1 MKRKTVALYS
11 PYLDI
16 LGGGEKHIL
25 SILQALE
32 KEGYEINIFWDKNL
46 QKEIKNQFSLHYIN
60 KIKWLPNM
68 FIDSGQ
74 ARLADASAKR
84 ARMTS
89 VLNRANTL
97 KRFDMFFYVT
107 DGSYFLSTA
116 KKNYIFCMV
125 PQKSLYQM
133 NLINRLKTK
142 NCNFICNS
150 KYTQSWLK
158 KWGIKTKVVYPY
170 IANDFVNLDIN
181 QLQKE
186 NIILSVGRF
195 FNHLHSKK
203 QSEIINTFNKL
214 KHTNPLYKDFILILA
229 GGLMKE
235 DKPYF
240 ESLKKLTLNSP
251 DIALIPNLSFPKL
264 LETYKKAKYFWHF
277 AGYGVDENTTP
288 ELVEHLGI
296 TPLEAM
302 AAGCLTYCYNAGGSK
317 EIIQNNRNGF
327 LFDNTDDLLSKM
339 INYDRARDIIKYA
352 HSYVKDNFGFNV
364 FEKTVK
370 EVISY

>member
-25 SILQALE
+25 SILQVLE
-32 KEGYEINIFWDKNL
+32 KEDYEINIFWDKNL
-46 QKEIKNQFSLHYIN
+46 QKEIENQFSLYFIN
-60 KIKWLPNM
+60 KIKWLPNI
-68 FIDSGQ
+68 FKTNSVIDKV
-74 ARLADASAKR
+74 SALRK
-84 ARMTS
+84 
-89 VLNRANTL
+89 
-97 KRFDMFFYVT
+97 FDMFFYVT

-133 NLINRLKTK
+133 SLINRLKTK
-142 NCNFICNS
+142 NCSFICNS
-150 KYTQSWLK
+150 KYTQSWLT
-158 KWGIKTKVVYPY
+158 KWGIKTQVIYPY
-170 IANDFVNLDIN
+170 ISDEFVNLDIN
-181 QLQKE
+181 HLQKE

-195 FNHLHSKK
+195 FGHLHSKK

-214 KHTNPLYKDFILILA
+214 KQDNPSYKDFKLILA
-229 GGLMKE
+229 GGLMQE
-235 DKPYF
+235 DKLYF
-240 ESLKKLTLNSP
+240 ESLKKLVVNNPNIIL
-251 DIALIPNLSFPKL
+251 LPNLPFPKL
-264 LETYKKAKYFWHF
+264 LDLYKKAKYFWHF

-302 AAGCLTYCYNAGGSK
+302 AAGCLTYCYNAGGAK
-317 EIIQNNRNGF
+317 EIIQNNKNGF
-327 LFDNTDDLLSKM
+327 LFNNIDDLLGKM
-339 INYDRARDIIKYA
+339 IDYEKANNIVQYA
-352 HSYVKDNFGFNV
+352 HSYVKDNFGFKV

-370 EVISY
+370 EII

>member
-25 SILQALE
+25 SILQVLE

-46 QKEIKNQFSLHYIN
+46 QKEIESQFSLHYIN
-60 KIKWLPNM
+60 KIKWLPNI
-68 FIDSGQ
+68 FKTNSVID
-74 ARLADASAKR
+74 KV
-84 ARMTS
+84 S
-89 VLNRANTL
+89 VLR
-97 KRFDMFFYVT
+97 KFDLFFYVT

-142 NCNFICNS
+142 NCSFICNS
-150 KYTQSWLK
+150 EYTQSWLT
-158 KWGIKTKVVYPY
+158 KWGIKTQVIYPY
-170 IANDFVNLDIN
+170 IANDFINLDIKM
-181 QLQKE
+181 LQKE

-195 FNHLHSKK
+195 FGHLHSKK
-203 QSEIINTFNKL
+203 QSEIIKAFNKL
-214 KHTNPLYKDFILILA
+214 KQTNPLYKDFKLILA

-235 DKPYF
+235 DKLYF
-240 ESLKKLTLNSP
+240 ESLKKLALNNP
-251 DIALIPNLSFPKL
+251 DIVFIPNLPFPKL
-264 LETYKKAKYFWHF
+264 LDLYKKAKYFWHF
-277 AGYGVDENTTP
+277 AGYGVDENKTP

-302 AAGCLTYCYNAGGSK
+302 TAGCLTYCYNAGGSK
-317 EIIQNNRNGF
+317 EIIQDYKNGF
-327 LFDNTDDLLSKM
+327 LFDDTDNLLRKM
-339 INYDRARDIIKYA
+339 IDYYKASNIVQYT
-352 HSYVKDNFGFNV
+352 HSYVKDNFGFKV
-364 FEKTVK
+364 FEKEVK
-370 EVISY
+370 KLID